1 MEAPPPAVGNST
13 AEIVAAG
20 PGSEFRTIL
29 GVSDSRFEFRG
40 DLSKTPLPEVLQTVH
55 HYRVPGV
62 VVARREAVEKKVYI
76 WNGDVIFATSSD
88 RAESLGN
95 VLLGDGKLTKEQ
107 FDESVQRLVEARSTE
122 GVRRHGAVLVDMG
135 LLTPEELFAAVTR
148 QVREILFSLFRW
160 NEGEV
165 TFTVGRFRADE
176 IIQLEIPTRQAIL
189 AGVKTLNDA
198 RRAVSLLGPSWT
210 ILDPSWKP
218 ADLADLAL
226 EAGELRFLQQVDG
239 AKTLRELVGLGPSDA
254 AHNAKLLYAF
264 YVLKLIGRRDMT
276 SRTSVK
282 KIHWSTTGGGYA
294 SPS

>member
-1 MEAPPPAVGNST
+1 
-13 AEIVAAG
+13 
-20 PGSEFRTIL
+20 
-29 GVSDSRFEFRG
+29 VSDSRFEFRG

-76 WNGDVIFATSSD
+76 WNGDVIFATSND
-88 RAESLGN
+88 REESLGN
-95 VLLGDGKLTKEQ
+95 VLLGDGKLTREQ
-107 FDESVQRLVEARSTE
+107 FDESVRRLVEARSTE
-122 GVRRHGAVLVDMG
+122 GGRRQGAVLVDMG
-135 LLTPEELFAAVTR
+135 LLTAEELFAAVTR
-148 QVREILFSLFRW
+148 QVRGILFSLFQW
-160 NEGEV
+160 DEGEV
-165 TFTVGRFRADE
+165 TFTVGRFRTDE

-189 AGVKTLNDA
+189 AGVKALHDA
-198 RRAVSLLGPSWT
+198 RKTVSLLGPSWT
-210 ILDPSWKP
+210 IFDPSWKP
-218 ADLADLAL
+218 AELADLAL
-226 EAGELRFLQQVDG
+226 EPGELRLLQQVDG

-294 SPS
+294 PPS